1 MQFAKKEMRNT
12 IVVSTTSQKHSLGIP
27 DGGIRA
33 NKKQCMGDVQF
44 NLFSWGISLISTSS
58 SPPMTQGYYCG
69 LFLSMQNKT
78 AQPHCGSGRDIDS
91 STS

>member
-12 IVVSTTSQKHSLGIP
+12 IVVSTTSQKHSLDIP
-27 DGGIRA
+27 NDGIRA

-58 SPPMTQGYYCG
+58 SPPTTYTYHCG
-69 LFLSMQNKT
+69 LFVFMQNKT
-78 AQPHCGSGRDIDS
+78 AQPP
-91 STS
+91 